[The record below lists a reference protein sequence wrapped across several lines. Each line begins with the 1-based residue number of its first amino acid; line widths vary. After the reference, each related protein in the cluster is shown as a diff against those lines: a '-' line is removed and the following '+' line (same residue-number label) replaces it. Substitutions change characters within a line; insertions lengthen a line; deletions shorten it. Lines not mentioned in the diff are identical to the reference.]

1 MMCIGKMSGYV
12 LRVMVVIVAA
22 MTLSMCSSMDVSFDA
37 PVSPEGTPSGPKPK
51 DIPINRPPKGDDLK
65 RLRPRYGIGLQPTIV
80 SPSDSYFSSI
90 MVAVVEYADVEI
102 CNLTTGEIYVESLK
116 GGEHVLDYRFESYAT
131 YRVRLLVD
139 GICYETEL

>member
-1 MMCIGKMSGYV
+1 MRLVNDILRHVVCAVATVVVAMM
-12 LRVMVVIVAA
+12 L
-22 MTLSMCSSMDVSFDA
+22 TMCSANME
-37 PVSPEGTPSGPKPK
+37 PMSPGIEGDIKGPKPK

-102 CNLTTGEIYVESLK
+102 CNLTTGEIYVESLR
-116 GGEHVLDYRFESYAT
+116 GGEHVVDYRFESYAT

-139 GICYETEL
+139 GVCYETEL